1 MCIHSIL
8 EIDAGRM
15 NVCSSQSGRPI
26 SLTYTLVFVVVGPAY
41 RRGWPQQRAFLL
53 WGRGPG

>member
-8 EIDAGRM
+8 KIDAGRM

-26 SLTYTLVFVVVGPAY
+26 SLTYTLVFVVVVGPAY
-41 RRGWPQQRAFLL
+41 RRG
-53 WGRGPG
+53 